1 MIEFIHVTKYFKKN
15 WPVLEDINLTIARGE
30 FVCLLGNS
38 GSGKTTLLYH
48 IYMKELPSSGQVI
61 VDELSSQNIRKKDI
75 PLLRRK
81 VGMIFQEFYL
91 LNDRSVF
98 ENIALPLRLCGISQG
113 EIKKRAFKALS
124 YAGLSHKMN
133 ELPPY
138 LSSGEKQRICIARAL
153 VNEPIVLLADEPTGN
168 LDAENAE
175 DIMRLLRN
183 IHAQGTAVVVATH
196 KTEFAGLVPCRTVRI
211 AGGKIADGDSVMLSG
226 TPRVLP

>member
-15 WPVLEDINLTIARGE
+15 WPILEDINLTIQRGE
-30 FVCLLGNS
+30 FVCFSGKS

-48 IYMKELPSSGQVI
+48 IYMKELPTSGQVI
-61 VDELSSQNIRKKDI
+61 VDNVNSQTLKKRDI
-75 PLLRRK
+75 PALRRK

-91 LNDRSVF
+91 LNDRNVF
-98 ENIALPLRLCGISQG
+98 ENIALPLRLCGLSQS
-113 EIKKRAFKALS
+113 EIKKRAFKALA

-153 VNEPIVLLADEPTGN
+153 VNEPLVLLADEPTGN

-175 DIMRLLRN
+175 DILRLLKN

-196 KTEFAGLVPCRTVRI
+196 KAQFAEMVPCRTIQLVGGRI
-211 AGGKIADGDSVMLSG
+211 VQE
-226 TPRVLP
+226 

>member
-15 WPVLEDINLTIARGE
+15 WPVLEDVNLTIRRGE
-30 FVCLLGNS
+30 FTCLLGKS
-38 GSGKTTLLYH
+38 GSGKTILLYH

-61 VDELSSQNIRKKDI
+61 VDGLSSQNIRKRDI
-75 PLLRRK
+75 PALRRK

-98 ENIALPLRLCGISQG
+98 ENIALPLRLSGLSRG
-113 EIKKRAFKALS
+113 EIKKRAFKALA

-168 LDAENAE
+168 LDSENAE
-175 DIMRLLRN
+175 DILRLLKS

-196 KTEFAGLVPCRTVRI
+196 KTEFTEKVPCRTIRLETGRIVDVR
-211 AGGKIADGDSVMLSG
+211 APVTA
-226 TPRVLP
+226 

>member
-15 WPVLEDINLTIARGE
+15 WPILDDVNLSIDRGE
-30 FVCLLGNS
+30 FVCLSGKS

-48 IYMKELPSSGQVI
+48 IYMKEIPSSGQVI
-61 VDELSSQNIRKKDI
+61 VDNFNSQKLNKNDI
-75 PLLRRK
+75 PVLRRK

-98 ENIALPLRLCGISQG
+98 ENIALPLRLNGFSES
-113 EIKKRAFKALS
+113 EIKKRGFKALS
-124 YAGLSHKMN
+124 YTGLSHKMN

-168 LDAENAE
+168 LDSDNAE
-175 DIMRLLRN
+175 DIMQLLKN
-183 IHAQGTAVVVATH
+183 IHTQGTAVIVATH
-196 KTEFAGLVPCRTVRI
+196 KTDFAGLIPCRTINISGGRI
-211 AGGKIADGDSVMLSG
+211 ISA
-226 TPRVLP
+226 